1 MASDAR
7 MSSSLTYRRVRIARR
22 GAVIAWPG
30 RALRAAV
37 VAVTSFVVPD
47 DLDVR
52 PWLREGPLGSSW
64 RLSWWSSRI
73 CVPVISSLLMF

>member
-7 MSSSLTYRRVRIARR
+7 MSSSLTYRRTRIARR
-22 GAVIAWPG
+22 GAVMAWPG

-47 DLDVR
+47 LDAR
-52 PWLREGPLGSSW
+52 PWLREGPPGSWW
-64 RLSWWSSRI
+64 RLWWWSSRI
-73 CVPVISSLLMF
+73 CSSSSGLFS